1 VRTNSRIG
9 AVIAEV
15 VPDRTF
21 SEFATWELIQP
32 LGLVELRHSKRHRSG
47 QPKVCREGKFPS
59 PWQGKLKVIATSG
72 QSHDATT
79 FWLRPRSNVLDYK
92 LNFEILA
99 VIFSPCFSESS
110 LCVIS
115 ARVNDFETGTREI

>member
-47 QPKVCREGKFPS
+47 QPNVCREGKLPS

-72 QSHDATT
+72 QFHDATT
-79 FWLRPRSNVLDYK
+79 S
-92 LNFEILA
+92 
-99 VIFSPCFSESS
+99 
-110 LCVIS
+110 
-115 ARVNDFETGTREI
+115 G